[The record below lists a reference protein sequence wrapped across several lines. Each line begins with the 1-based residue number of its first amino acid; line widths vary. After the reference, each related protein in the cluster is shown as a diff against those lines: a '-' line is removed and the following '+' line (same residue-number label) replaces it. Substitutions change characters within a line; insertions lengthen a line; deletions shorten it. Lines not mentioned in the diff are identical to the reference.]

1 MAEVAA
7 KKPSEQKASDQK
19 TNDAGTVARWNAGGP
34 SSYWDPFGQAPS
46 EFFSNPFSIMRR
58 FSEEMDRN
66 FGRFFGHESSERV
79 WSPAIEVRQNNGQLN
94 VHAELPGLKPEDM
107 RVEVTNDQ
115 LVIQGERKYEQE
127 ENKEGLYRS
136 ERRYGHFY
144 RAIP

>member
-19 TNDAGTVARWNAGGP
+19 TNDAGTVAHWNAGGP

-79 WSPAIEVRQNNGQLN
+79 WSPAIEVIVAILSTEQL
-94 VHAELPGLKPEDM
+94 APK
-107 RVEVTNDQ
+107 TA
-115 LVIQGERKYEQE
+115 
-127 ENKEGLYRS
+127 
-136 ERRYGHFY
+136 RRIYWDSRF
-144 RAIP
+144 A